1 MVNRIWIAGVIA
13 AIAGLLAGCSTSGPR
28 PTKSEQPPAKS
39 AAPPASDPRPSSQ
52 ARKLRDPGV
61 PPYHASAE
69 TAKPFPAL
77 VPARYFRR
85 YPLVVRAYEIAH
97 EMPAVIAQQPCYCHC
112 DKFGHRSLLDCYA
125 SDHGA
130 G

>member
-1 MVNRIWIAGVIA
+1 MRKAICTVGAIVA
-13 AIAGLLAGCSTSGPR
+13 AAALLAGCSSSESQ
-28 PTKSEQPPAKS
+28 PTKAESRPAKS
-39 AAPPASDPRPSSQ
+39 TSAPTSDYRPSSQ
-52 ARKLRDPGV
+52 SSRLANPGV
-61 PPYHASAE
+61 PPYHVSAE
-69 TAKPFPAL
+69 AANPFPAL

-85 YPLVVRAYEIAH
+85 YPLVMRAYEIAH
-97 EMPAVIAQQPCYCHC
+97 EMPGVIAQQPCYCHC